1 MMNRGIDL
9 ESWKVRR
16 FAGSE
21 TWTRIRIFSAPFNAA
36 IPRSLLSFRPKLFAA
51 SIALSR
57 SIRRFEIRPTRNKKN
72 YQFPLEKEKFI
83 HGKRI
88 GFSLSETRGVQRD
101 SGELGQVGWPA
112 MVRDSGSKHQNSRT
126 SGRPPRRMAGRS
138 GGRVSARLARNW
150 FQPGGRDS
158 WFHGESFVP
167 AEGEHPT
174 LSPLFSSF

>member
-1 MMNRGIDL
+1 MESISNRGKFAV
-9 ESWKVRR
+9 SPVRKLGH
-16 FAGSE
+16 GSVFSRPLS
-21 TWTRIRIFSAPFNAA
+21 TRPF
-36 IPRSLLSFRPKLFAA
+36 LGHLSFRPKLFAA

-112 MVRDSGSKHQNSRT
+112 MVRDSGSKHQNSRA

>member
-36 IPRSLLSFRPKLFAA
+36 IPRSLLSFRSKLFAA

-88 GFSLSETRGVQRD
+88 GFSLSETRRVQRD

-112 MVRDSGSKHQNSRT
+112 MVRDSGSKHQNSRA